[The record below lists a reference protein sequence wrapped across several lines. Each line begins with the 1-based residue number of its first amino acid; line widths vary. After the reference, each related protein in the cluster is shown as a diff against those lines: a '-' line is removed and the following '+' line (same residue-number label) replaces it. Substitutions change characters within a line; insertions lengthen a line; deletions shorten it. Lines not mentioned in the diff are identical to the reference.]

1 MPKKQLHNLPGTCQR
16 LARRLARRLAEG
28 CMRVEIV
35 MMQAPPPLPERE
47 AEATEDELGESFF
60 FAFERYQFVSNQ
72 DLANNTAQQKL
83 GRVEASIA
91 FRAAEMYKK
100 WVPSSDR
107 SHIPKL
113 NKLLGTCQ
121 RQAFS
126 LDAGYLLH
134 DILGQALHPQREAAT
149 TEDPDAQLQGFAGR
163 GSKVMQALAYIAAQ

>member
-1 MPKKQLHNLPGTCQR
+1 MPKKQLHNLPGTCQ
-16 LARRLARRLAEG
+16 RLARRLAEG

-47 AEATEDELGESFF
+47 AEATEDELGEQSFF
-60 FAFERYQFVSNQ
+60 LHLKDTSLFQTKIWQ
-72 DLANNTAQQKL
+72 TTQAQQKL
-83 GRVEASIA
+83 GRVADSIA

-100 WVPSSDR
+100 RVPSSGR

-126 LDAGYLLH
+126 PDAGYLLH
-134 DILGQALHPQREAAT
+134 DIFGHRTLNEKQ
-149 TEDPDAQLQGFAGR
+149 QLQIR
-163 GSKVMQALAYIAAQ
+163 MLNSRVLLVEDQRLCRHWLT